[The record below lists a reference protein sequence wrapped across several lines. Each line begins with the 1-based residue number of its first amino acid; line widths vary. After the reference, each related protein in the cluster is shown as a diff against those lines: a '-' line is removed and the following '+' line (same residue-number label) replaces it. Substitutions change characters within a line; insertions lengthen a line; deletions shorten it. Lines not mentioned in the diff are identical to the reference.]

1 LQWKTNRKSYD
12 DDEDDDDGE
21 LVMMVVR
28 SMTDWWT

>member
-21 LVMMVVR
+21 LMMMVVR